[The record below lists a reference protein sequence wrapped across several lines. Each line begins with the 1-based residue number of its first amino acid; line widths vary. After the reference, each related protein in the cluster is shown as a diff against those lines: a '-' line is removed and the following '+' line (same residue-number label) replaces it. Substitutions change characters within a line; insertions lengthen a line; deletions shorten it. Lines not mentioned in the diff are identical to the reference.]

1 MSVLILLT
9 AILFMIQAAVGGSLL
24 VVRRSVMLT
33 DAMAHSVLPGLVIGY
48 LISGSKSGPEVILFA
63 GISSFLASFLI
74 EKLSHFGGVWFE
86 VSTGFIFTSL
96 FAIGILLVTALG
108 GNIDLDP
115 DCILYGELLYV
126 PFRKSTTG
134 TWYDLLPIPLW
145 NQIWVSLTWICFALS
160 KWKQLK
166 SWAFDED
173 FCRASQIPVAEL
185 RRWILGLTSMTVVVG
200 FDAFGA
206 ILVVGFFILP
216 AATAWLMAKNWGT
229 MVSLAAFQ
237 GLLSIGLGYG
247 VAFRFDLEPGPSI
260 VCVSGLLFGI
270 VAVVKHF
277 QNSQSRFRPTH

>member
-185 RRWILGLTSMTVVVG
+185 RRWIHGLTSMTVVVG